1 MDAQFTLERGRAYSL
16 IVMATGL
23 VAAGRTEALA
33 SLRDWLDPKNLS
45 TRAWGKRDD
54 AERAR
59 PWAWRY
65 WQAMPRQGETAI
77 WFDGWYGD
85 LFHLA
90 FDKAKPAVIDQRAQE
105 IVALERMVG
114 EDGVRILKWHFDI
127 DADTQR
133 RRVKKLTADDLNRWR
148 ISENDRRNCRR
159 YPRVVRAHALI
170 QSLTDHPRARWT
182 NYSDA
187 YKGRQAA
194 PLARQLLATMTTRP
208 PPTVAERW
216 QPPPGRAARLRTLA
230 NSGGVPGAND
240 EQVLLEH
247 QSRFAHA
254 IQSKRWK
261 KRSLV
266 IVLEGMDAAGK
277 SSATKRVI
285 ATLDPRQ
292 YQIVPTR
299 APSADE
305 AAHPYLWRF
314 WKNLPARSHISIFD
328 RSWYGRVLVE
338 RVRGFASDADW
349 RRAYAEIVEFE
360 RCLTEHRIV
369 VAKFWFAMSK
379 QEQARRFQQRKAA
392 PLKRFKVDPEDL
404 ENRRHWDEFQ
414 TAAADMVS
422 LTDSRHAPWTLIP
435 ADDKAHARAALLHGL
450 CKALGCA
457 ND

>member
-1 MDAQFTLERGRAYSL
+1 
-16 IVMATGL
+16 MATGL
-23 VAAGRTEALA
+23 VAAGRTEVLS
-33 SLRDWLDPKNLS
+33 SLRDWLDPKDLS
-45 TRAWGKRDD
+45 TRAWGERVD

-65 WQAMPRQGETAI
+65 WQAMPRQGEIAV
-77 WFDGWYGD
+77 WFDSWYGD

-90 FDKAKPAVIDQRAQE
+90 FDKAKPAVVDQRAQE
-105 IVALERMVG
+105 IVALERMLG
-114 EDGVRILKWHFDI
+114 RDGVRILKWHFDI
-127 DADTQR
+127 DAATQR
-133 RRVKKLTADDLNRWR
+133 RRVKKLLADDLNRWR
-148 ISENDRRNCRR
+148 ISDEDRHNCRHYR
-159 YPRVVRAHALI
+159 RMVRAHSQV
-170 QSLTDHPRARWT
+170 QSLTDHPQARWT
-182 NYSDA
+182 QYSDA

-194 PLARQLLATMTTRP
+194 PLAHQLLSIMTAHP
-208 PPTVAERW
+208 PVVVADAW
-216 QPPPGRAARLRTLA
+216 QPPPGRAARLRTL
-230 NSGGVPGAND
+230 SDTSGVPGAND
-240 EQVLLEH
+240 AQVLVEH

-254 IQSKRWK
+254 IRSKRSK

-277 SSATKRVI
+277 SSATKRII

-299 APSADE
+299 APSPEE

-314 WKNLPARSHISIFD
+314 WKNLPARGHVNIFD

-338 RVRGFASDADW
+338 RVRGFTSDADW

-379 QEQARRFQQRKAA
+379 QEQALRFAQRKEA

-404 ENRRHWDEFQ
+404 KNRRHWDEFQ
-414 TAAADMVS
+414 TAAADMVA

-435 ADDKAHARAALLHGL
+435 ADDKSHARAALLHGL
-450 CKALGCA
+450 CKALDCA
-457 ND
+457 VE

>member
-1 MDAQFTLERGRAYSL
+1 
-16 IVMATGL
+16 MATGL

-33 SLRDWLDPKNLS
+33 SLRDWLDPKNLA

-54 AERAR
+54 AEQAR

-65 WQAMPRQGETAI
+65 WQAMPRKGEIAI

-90 FDKAKPAVIDQRAQE
+90 FDTAKPAVIDQRARE
-105 IVALERMVG
+105 IIALERMLG
-114 EDGVRILKWHFDI
+114 EDGVRVLKWHFDI

-133 RRVKKLTADDLNRWR
+133 RRVKKLAADDLNRWR
-148 ISENDRRNCRR
+148 ISDEDRHHCRH
-159 YPRVVRAHALI
+159 YHRVVRAHAQV

-182 NYSDA
+182 HYSDA
-187 YKGRQAA
+187 YKGRLAA
-194 PLARQLLATMTTRP
+194 PLARQLLSIMTTQP
-208 PPTVAERW
+208 PPTVAEGW

-230 NSGGVPGAND
+230 DTGAVPGAND

-285 ATLDPRQ
+285 ATLDPRL

-299 APSADE
+299 APSPDE

-314 WKNLPARSHISIFD
+314 WKNLPARGHANIFD

-338 RVRGFASDADW
+338 RVRGFTAEADW
-349 RRAYAEIVEFE
+349 
-360 RCLTEHRIV
+360 
-369 VAKFWFAMSK
+369 
-379 QEQARRFQQRKAA
+379 
-392 PLKRFKVDPEDL
+392 
-404 ENRRHWDEFQ
+404 
-414 TAAADMVS
+414 
-422 LTDSRHAPWTLIP
+422 
-435 ADDKAHARAALLHGL
+435 
-450 CKALGCA
+450 
-457 ND
+457 